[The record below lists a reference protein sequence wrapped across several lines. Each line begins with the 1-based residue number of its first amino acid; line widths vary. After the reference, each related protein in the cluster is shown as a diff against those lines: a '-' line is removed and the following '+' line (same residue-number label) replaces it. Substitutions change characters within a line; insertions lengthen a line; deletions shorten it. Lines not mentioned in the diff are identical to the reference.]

1 MSNPG
6 GTGDPASDLQGLFA
20 SLRSSS
26 GKTFAPSK
34 DGSPAQTLNRQSYPF
49 DPPGASSSTQ
59 PQLSEHRQPAAM
71 SPSFVPLNG
80 PQSRNVPSNLSS
92 SRSATP
98 AAAGDRPN
106 VDRTANLLNL
116 LKFSTPAAPQMQPQL
131 QQQPPAATGST
142 QGNLQATSSS
152 HSVHGRGIS
161 ASDLVASFM
170 GKSSTPTPREN
181 IPAPSS
187 TNHQDYL
194 LKLLNRTNPSQP
206 TVLEQGGLGSPEAR
220 DGQAATQD
228 PTEDVPDETIKK
240 QPSSVGSDKHSVS
253 SARNDS
259 PIRVFGSSDDREPT
273 PFEPQDL
280 PKGQSVPKK
289 DSKFTY
295 VNPFEQLAASSPRN
309 AKPTSVNGDGNKR
322 KNIEPPP
329 KSIQTSSRRKL
340 TPAGHEV
347 LQSIESPKPAP
358 LKDERTRIEA
368 LMGIGAPTRNAET
381 VAEALSEAGGQV
393 DKEVE
398 TALAKAEQKE
408 SELKIKQ
415 EELEHTQD
423 TTLDALEDKV
433 QDLASEVKVELDKEE
448 NQGALEEAFPAPVAD
463 AIKDAI
469 DAVSRGDGADDWE
482 SAEGEEAG
490 PNIEA
495 DRVVPVYQFPMKP
508 FVSIDIKQ
516 KELPGITFQEASKT
530 NIARLKKEFDQIDR
544 TLATA
549 TNDFIIYG
557 SPRSGGL
564 KVIRQDDGVTQ
575 HIFQETHD
583 RIFNVTISTA
593 SPSSRSHGAQNL
605 IATGL
610 SGTVYWA
617 PILRPGEEI
626 SGHDM
631 EEQGLIFP
639 PSPAHSD
646 NSSTGQLKTR
656 AKRSSRNP
664 DFFAIGRGKSIH
676 IVFPAHARKSK
687 FLSDRSV
694 IDTEKYFKDRSLKIS
709 TGKAG
714 KDFTF
719 SEDDTTI
726 LTLDKTGRLRFWDIR
741 DLVDIDNAFPSTLA
755 PVEAKAPILTFVTA
769 RSNEKSWPTSVLLVD
784 KPRPYTKGIALRYV
798 VVGMKQNH
806 TLQLWDLCLGK
817 AVQEVNFPQ
826 EKESD
831 AICSVSYHPTSGI
844 VVVGH
849 PTRNSVYLI
858 HLSAP
863 KYNLPPISQAKFVQR
878 LANKDSSLP
887 KPEATAILSGLREY
901 SFANIGHLRSV
912 ELVSI
917 PPEPMRLAE
926 DAEDPVLFELY
937 IMHSKGVTCVAIKK
951 EDLGWSKDSKVIHP
965 VDAEQD
971 GVIVVKDLKEPQLGY
986 FSDRSSNNGDTQ
998 PVVATSTNIAPK
1010 PLSKAAI
1017 RALNASSNKRD
1028 TQPEGSVAPAAIP
1041 APTPNP
1047 EKAEKRKK
1055 KRFGAVEDTV
1065 SRENDAAGS
1074 PSLTSTAPK
1083 IQPNAVQPQPLTT
1096 TQSASGAAKE
1106 VIRPS
1111 IPTSASRDAP
1121 EPTTAALKESLNH
1134 SNENGKTTHLGIS
1147 SEFLDKELKKVEA
1160 GLSGE
1165 FNKVLSRELDSLY
1178 QRFSEDKRVQDAAG
1192 TAKQDAI
1199 LRLVSSTLG
1208 ENVEKALSRII
1219 ATNIQQVVIPSITD
1233 TTSSLLDK
1241 RISEVLTQQL
1251 HHAIP
1256 PLLKLALPEAVSR
1269 GVQNT
1274 EVLRMISE
1282 QLNGKLTG
1290 HVEKEFNSTLHNT
1303 IVPAFKHLA
1312 VNIAQNSTVETENR
1326 VHEHLRRAEAQRRDD
1341 AAKIDQLNALVRGLS
1356 ETVHM
1361 MAAAQSDFQ
1370 QEILNLQQQA
1380 AQDRR
1385 GDASSQSHGHRG
1397 STEKALTRK
1406 SPEQEELDMITAL
1419 MSEGRYEEGTI
1430 QWIQSNQ
1437 QAAIYDSFLVR
1448 FNPSYLQQLPPL
1460 VVFSVG
1466 AAVTSSLENNV
1477 MERLAWLE
1485 TVFASVDPYDPELRD
1500 VAPRIIDVLSQRL
1513 EGEYMRIAEGNSH
1526 DPSLRKIAALAR
1538 QARELK
1544 GLAR

>member
-6 GTGDPASDLQGLFA
+6 GTSDPASDLQGLFA
-20 SLRSSS
+20 SLRSSAG
-26 GKTFAPSK
+26 GKTFAASK
-34 DGSPAQTLNRQSYPF
+34 DGSPAQTLNSQSYPF
-49 DPPGASSSTQ
+49 DLPGSSSSTQ
-59 PQLSEHRQPAAM
+59 PQLPEQRQTAAM

-80 PQSRNVPSNLSS
+80 PQSRSATSNLTS

-116 LKFSTPAAPQMQPQL
+116 LKFSTPAAPQTQT
-131 QQQPPAATGST
+131 QQQPPMATGLR
-142 QGNLQATSSS
+142 QGNFQATSSS

-170 GKSSTPTPREN
+170 GKSSTPTPHEN

-187 TNHQDYL
+187 TNHQEIL

-206 TVLEQGGLGSPEAR
+206 TVLEQGGLGSPGAR
-220 DGQAATQD
+220 DGQTLAQDTTQD
-228 PTEDVPDETIKK
+228 LSDKIIKK
-240 QPSSVGSDKHSVS
+240 QPLSVASDKNSIS
-253 SARNDS
+253 SASNGS
-259 PIRVFGSSDDREPT
+259 PIRVFGSGDDREPT

-280 PKGQSVPKK
+280 PKGQSVPKA
-289 DSKFTY
+289 DSVFTY

-309 AKPTSVNGDGNKR
+309 AKPTSVNGDSNKR
-322 KNIEPPP
+322 KIIEPSP

-340 TPAGHEV
+340 TPAGHEIV
-347 LQSIESPKPAP
+347 QSIESPTPTP
-358 LKDERTRIEA
+358 PKDEPAQIET

-381 VAEALSEAGGQV
+381 VAEALSEVGSQV
-393 DKEVE
+393 NKEVE

-408 SELKIKQ
+408 NEIKIKQ
-415 EELEHTQD
+415 EEVGHIQD
-423 TTLDALEDKV
+423 TTLDALEEKV
-433 QDLASEVKVELDKEE
+433 QELASEVKLELDKEE
-448 NQGALEEAFPAPVAD
+448 NQGVLEESFPKPVAD
-463 AIKDAI
+463 AVKDTI
-469 DAVSRGDGADDWE
+469 DAVARGDGADDWE

-490 PNIEA
+490 PINEA
-495 DRVVPVYQFPMKP
+495 ERVVPVYQFPMKP
-508 FVSIDIKQ
+508 FVSIDIKP
-516 KELPGITFQEASKT
+516 KELPAITFQESSLT

-549 TNDFIIYG
+549 TNDFIVYG

-564 KVIRQDDGVTQ
+564 KVIRQDDGLAQ
-575 HIFQETHD
+575 HIFPDTHD
-583 RIFNVTISTA
+583 RIFNVTVSTA
-593 SPSSRSHGAQNL
+593 SPSSRSHGTQNL

-617 PILRPGEEI
+617 TILKPGEEL
-626 SGHDM
+626 SGHVM

-646 NSSTGQLKTR
+646 NSSSGQLKTR
-656 AKRSSRNP
+656 AKKSSRNP

-676 IVFPAHARKSK
+676 IIFPAHARKSK
-687 FLSDRSV
+687 FLHDRSV

-741 DLVDIDNAFPSTLA
+741 DLVDIDNAYPAMLA

-769 RSNEKSWPTSVLLVD
+769 RSNEKCWPTSVLMVD

-798 VVGMKQNH
+798 VVGLKQNH

-817 AVQEVNFPQ
+817 AVQEVNFPH

-849 PTRNSVYLI
+849 PTRNSIYLI

-901 SFANIGHLRSV
+901 SFSNIGQLRSV

-917 PPEPMRLAE
+917 PPEPMRGAE

-971 GVIVVKDLKEPQLGY
+971 GLIVVENLKEPQLGY
-986 FSDRSSNNGDTQ
+986 LSDRSSNNGDTQ
-998 PVVATSTNIAPK
+998 PVVAPSTNIASK

-1017 RALNASSNKRD
+1017 RAMNATSTKRNP
-1028 TQPEGSVAPAAIP
+1028 QPEGSVTPAAAP
-1041 APTPNP
+1041 APTPIP
-1047 EKAEKRKK
+1047 EKMEKKK
-1055 KRFGAVEDTV
+1055 KRLGAVTDSA
-1065 SRENDAAGS
+1065 SRETDTAGP
-1074 PSLTSTAPK
+1074 PSLTSIALAPATE
-1083 IQPNAVQPQPLTT
+1083 IHPIAAQPQPMTT
-1096 TQSASGAAKE
+1096 TQPASGAAKE

-1111 IPTSASRDAP
+1111 IATSASQDP
-1121 EPTTAALKESLNH
+1121 TEPSAITPNQNLNH
-1134 SNENGKTTHLGIS
+1134 SNQNGESANVGIS
-1147 SEFLDKELKKVEA
+1147 AELLDKELKKVAA
-1160 GLSGE
+1160 GVSGE
-1165 FNKVLSRELDSLY
+1165 FNKVLSRELGSLY

-1219 ATNIQQVVIPSITD
+1219 GTNVQQVVIPSITE
-1233 TTSSLLDK
+1233 TTTSLLDK
-1241 RISEVLTQQL
+1241 RVSEVLTQQL

-1269 GVQNT
+1269 GVQNP
-1274 EVLRMISE
+1274 EVLRMIAE
-1282 QLNGKLTG
+1282 QLTGKVTG
-1290 HVEKEFNSTLHNT
+1290 HVEKEFNSTLNNT
-1303 IVPAFKHLA
+1303 IVPAFQHLA
-1312 VNIAQNSTVETENR
+1312 VNIAQKSTVDTENR
-1326 VHEHLRRAEAQRRDD
+1326 VHEYLRRAEAQHRDD
-1341 AAKIDQLNALVRGLS
+1341 TTKIDQLSNLVRGLS
-1356 ETVHM
+1356 ETVQM
-1361 MAAAQSDFQ
+1361 MAASQTDFQ

-1385 GDASSQSHGHRG
+1385 GDASSQSHGPRG
-1397 STEKALTRK
+1397 STEIALTRK
-1406 SPEQEELDMITAL
+1406 SPEQEELDMITTL

-1430 QWIQSNQ
+1430 Q
-1437 QAAIYDSFLVR
+1437 
-1448 FNPSYLQQLPPL
+1448 
-1460 VVFSVG
+1460 VG
-1466 AAVTSSLENNV
+1466 SA
-1477 MERLAWLE
+1477 
-1485 TVFASVDPYDPELRD
+1485 TV
-1500 VAPRIIDVLSQRL
+1500 
-1513 EGEYMRIAEGNSH
+1513 
-1526 DPSLRKIAALAR
+1526 
-1538 QARELK
+1538 
-1544 GLAR
+1544 

>member
-20 SLRSSS
+20 SLRSSAG
-26 GKTFAPSK
+26 GKTFAASK
-34 DGSPAQTLNRQSYPF
+34 DGSPAHALNRQSYPF
-49 DPPGASSSTQ
+49 EPPGPSNSTQ
-59 PQLSEHRQPAAM
+59 PQLSEQRQTAVM

-80 PQSRNVPSNLSS
+80 PQSRTVPSNLTS

-98 AAAGDRPN
+98 SAANDRPN
-106 VDRTANLLNL
+106 MDRTTNLLNL
-116 LKFSTPAAPQMQPQL
+116 LKFSTPTTPQTQPQP
-131 QQQPPAATGST
+131 QPPVATGST
-142 QGNLQATSSS
+142 QGNFQATSSS

-161 ASDLVASFM
+161 ASDLVASFL

-187 TNHQDYL
+187 TNHQDFL
-194 LKLLNRTNPSQP
+194 LKLLNRTNPSQTP
-206 TVLEQGGLGSPEAR
+206 VVEQGGIGTPVAR
-220 DGQAATQD
+220 DGQATAQDTTQD
-228 PTEDVPDETIKK
+228 LPDRTIKK
-240 QPSSVGSDKHSVS
+240 QSTSVASDKHSVS

-259 PIRVFGSSDDREPT
+259 PIRVFGSSDDKEPT

-280 PKGQSVPKK
+280 PKGQPAPKK

-309 AKPTSVNGDGNKR
+309 AKSTSVNGDSNKR
-322 KNIEPPP
+322 KTIEPSS
-329 KSIQTSSRRKL
+329 KANQTSSRRKL
-340 TPAGHEV
+340 TPAGRDV
-347 LQSIESPKPAP
+347 LQSIESPTPNP
-358 LKDERTRIEA
+358 LKDERIQIEA
-368 LMGIGAPTRNAET
+368 LLGIGAPTRNAET
-381 VAEALSEAGGQV
+381 VAEALSEVGNQV

-408 SELKIKQ
+408 NELKIKQ
-415 EELEHTQD
+415 EELEQGQD
-423 TTLDALEDKV
+423 TTLDALEGKV

-448 NQGALEEAFPAPVAD
+448 NQGTLEESLPKPVAD
-463 AIKDAI
+463 AVKEAI
-469 DAVSRGDGADDWE
+469 DAVARGEGADDWE
-482 SAEGEEAG
+482 SAEGEEVG
-490 PNIEA
+490 PNNDAE
-495 DRVVPVYQFPMKP
+495 RVVPVYQFPMKP
-508 FVSIDIKQ
+508 FVSIDIKH
-516 KELPGITFQEASKT
+516 KELPGITFQEGSMT

-544 TLATA
+544 TLVTA
-549 TNDFIIYG
+549 TNDYIVYG

-564 KVIRQDDGVTQ
+564 KVIRQDDGLAH
-575 HIFQETHD
+575 HIFSETHD
-583 RIFNVTISTA
+583 RIFNVAISTT
-593 SPSSRSHGAQNL
+593 SPSIRSHGAQNL

-617 PILRPGEEI
+617 NILNPGEEKEI

-631 EEQGLIFP
+631 EEQGLVFP
-639 PSPAHSD
+639 PSPAPSD
-646 NSSTGQLKTR
+646 TSSTGQLKTR
-656 AKRSSRNP
+656 AKKSSRNP

-769 RSNEKSWPTSVLLVD
+769 RSNEKCWPTSVLLVD

-798 VVGMKQNH
+798 IVGMKQNH

-826 EKESD
+826 ETESD
-831 AICSVSYHPTSGI
+831 AICSVSYHPTSGV

-901 SFANIGHLRSV
+901 SFSNMGQLRSV
-912 ELVSI
+912 DLVSI
-917 PPEPMRLAE
+917 PAEPMKALSE
-926 DAEDPVLFELY
+926 EAEDPVLFELY
-937 IMHSKGVTCVAIKK
+937 IMHSKGVTCVSIKK
-951 EDLGWSKDSKVIHP
+951 EDLGWSRDSKVIHP

-986 FSDRSSNNGDTQ
+986 FSDPSSNNGDTQ
-998 PVVATSTNIAPK
+998 PVVATSSKIPPK

-1017 RALNASSNKRD
+1017 RAMNASSNKRD
-1028 TQPEGSVAPAAIP
+1028 TPLEGSVAPAGP
-1041 APTPNP
+1041 PPSTPNLD
-1047 EKAEKRKK
+1047 KAEKKKK
-1055 KRFGAVEDTV
+1055 KRSGAVEDTG
-1065 SRENDAAGS
+1065 SRETDAAGS
-1074 PSLTSTAPK
+1074 PSLTLTNFKIHATA
-1083 IQPNAVQPQPLTT
+1083 AQPQPLTT
-1096 TQSASGAAKE
+1096 TQSAPGAAKE

-1111 IPTSASRDAP
+1111 VSAPASRDAP
-1121 EPTTAALKESLNH
+1121 EPIILAPNENLNH
-1134 SNENGKTTHLGIS
+1134 PNRNEESANLGIS
-1147 SEFLDKELKKVEA
+1147 SDFLDKELKKIEA
-1160 GLSGE
+1160 GVSEE
-1165 FNKVLSRELDSLY
+1165 FNKVLSRELGSLY

-1208 ENVEKALSRII
+1208 DNVEKSLSRII
-1219 ATNIQQVVIPSITD
+1219 TTNIQQIVIPSITE

-1241 RISEVLTQQL
+1241 RISEVLAQQL
-1251 HHAIP
+1251 QHAIP

-1269 GVQNT
+1269 AVQNT
-1274 EVLRMISE
+1274 EVLRMIAE
-1282 QLNGKLTG
+1282 QITGKVTG

-1312 VNIAQNSTVETENR
+1312 VNVAQSSTVETENR
-1326 VHEHLRRAEAQRRDD
+1326 VHEYLRRAETQHRED
-1341 AAKIDQLNALVRGLS
+1341 AAKIDQLNTLLRGLS

-1361 MAAAQSDFQ
+1361 MAAAQSEFQ

-1380 AQDRR
+1380 AQDRQVE
-1385 GDASSQSHGHRG
+1385 ASSSHGHRG
-1397 STEKALTRK
+1397 STETALTHK
-1406 SPEQEELDMITAL
+1406 SPEQEELDMITGL

-1430 QWIQSNQ
+1430 Q
-1437 QAAIYDSFLVR
+1437 
-1448 FNPSYLQQLPPL
+1448 
-1460 VVFSVG
+1460 VG
-1466 AAVTSSLENNV
+1466 SAT
-1477 MERLAWLE
+1477 
-1485 TVFASVDPYDPELRD
+1485 
-1500 VAPRIIDVLSQRL
+1500 
-1513 EGEYMRIAEGNSH
+1513 G
-1526 DPSLRKIAALAR
+1526 
-1538 QARELK
+1538 
-1544 GLAR
+1544 

>member
-20 SLRSSS
+20 SLRTSAG
-26 GKTFAPSK
+26 GKSFAASK
-34 DGSPAQTLNRQSYPF
+34 DGSPAQTLSRQPYPF
-49 DPPGASSSTQ
+49 DIPGSSSSTQ
-59 PQLSEHRQPAAM
+59 PQLSEQRQTAAM

-80 PQSRNVPSNLSS
+80 QQSRSVPSNLSN

-98 AAAGDRPN
+98 AATGDRPN

-116 LKFSTPAAPQMQPQL
+116 LKFSTPTASQTQP
-131 QQQPPAATGST
+131 QQQPPLASGPRQGSF
-142 QGNLQATSSS
+142 QASSS
-152 HSVHGRGIS
+152 PHSVHGRGIS

-170 GKSSTPTPREN
+170 GKSSTPTPRES
-181 IPAPSS
+181 IPAPSA
-187 TNHQDYL
+187 TNHQDFL
-194 LKLLNRTNPSQP
+194 LKLLNRTNPSQSP
-206 TVLEQGGLGSPEAR
+206 GLDQGGLGSPGAR
-220 DGQAATQD
+220 DGQGTTQDATQD
-228 PTEDVPDETIKK
+228 LAAATMIKK
-240 QPSSVGSDKHSVS
+240 QPSSVASDKHSVS
-253 SARNDS
+253 SASNDS

-280 PKGQSVPKK
+280 PKGPSVPKK
-289 DSKFTY
+289 STKFTY
-295 VNPFEQLAASSPRN
+295 VNPFDQLAASSPRN
-309 AKPTSVNGDGNKR
+309 AKLTSVNGDDNKR
-322 KNIEPPP
+322 KISEPSP
-329 KSIQTSSRRKL
+329 KSNQITSRRKL
-340 TPAGHEV
+340 NPTGHEI
-347 LQSIESPKPAP
+347 LQSIELPTPTP
-358 LKDERTRIEA
+358 LKDERTQIEA
-368 LMGIGAPTRNAET
+368 LEGLGAPTRNTET
-381 VAEALSEAGGQV
+381 VAEALNEVGSQV

-398 TALAKAEQKE
+398 IALVKAEQKE
-408 SELKIKQ
+408 DELKIKQ
-415 EELEHTQD
+415 EELDDAQD
-423 TTLDALEDKV
+423 TIVDALEEKV
-433 QDLASEVKVELDKEE
+433 QDLAVEVKLELDKEE
-448 NQGALEEAFPAPVAD
+448 NQGALEESLPKPIAD
-463 AIKDAI
+463 AVHDAI
-469 DAVSRGDGADDWE
+469 DAVARGDGADDWE
-482 SAEGEEAG
+482 SAEGGEPG

-495 DRVVPVYQFPMKP
+495 ERVVPVYQFPMKP
-508 FVSIDIKQ
+508 FVSIDITQ
-516 KELPGITFQEASKT
+516 KELPGITFHDASMT

-549 TNDFIIYG
+549 TNDFIVYG
-557 SPRSGGL
+557 SPRAGL
-564 KVIRQDDGVTQ
+564 KVIRQDDGLAQ
-575 HIFQETHD
+575 HVFSETHD
-583 RIFNVTISTA
+583 RIFNVSISTT
-593 SPSSRSHGAQNL
+593 SSLSRSQGAQSL
-605 IATGL
+605 IATGV
-610 SGTVYWA
+610 SGTVYWTT
-617 PILRPGEEI
+617 ILKPGEEI

-639 PSPAHSD
+639 PSPAAPSD
-646 NSSTGQLKTR
+646 SSSTGQLKTR
-656 AKRSSRNP
+656 AKKSSRNP

-687 FLSDRSV
+687 YLSPQSV

-714 KDFTF
+714 KDFIF

-755 PVEAKAPILTFVTA
+755 PVEAKAPIMTFVTA

-817 AVQEVNFPQ
+817 SVQEVHFPH

-849 PTRNSVYLI
+849 PTRNSIYLI

-863 KYNLPPISQAKFVQR
+863 KYNLPPISQARFVQR

-901 SFANIGHLRSV
+901 SFSNIGQLRSV

-917 PPEPMRLAE
+917 HSEPMRLAE
-926 DAEDPVLFELY
+926 DADDPVLFELY
-937 IMHSKGVTCVAIKK
+937 IMHSKGVTCLAIKK

-965 VDAEQD
+965 VEAEEN
-971 GVIVVKDLKEPQLGY
+971 GYVVVKELKEPQLGY
-986 FSDRSSNNGDTQ
+986 FSDPSSNNGDPQ
-998 PVVATSTNIAPK
+998 PVVATSTNIASK

-1017 RALNASSNKRD
+1017 KAMKKRD
-1028 TQPEGSVAPAAIP
+1028 TQSEVFAVPPVIP
-1041 APTPNP
+1041 ASTPNP
-1047 EKAEKRKK
+1047 GKTEKKK
-1055 KRFGAVEDTV
+1055 KRSGAVADAAA
-1065 SRENDAAGS
+1065 REIDAAGP
-1074 PSLTSTAPK
+1074 PSLTTSAPE
-1083 IQPNAVQPQPLTT
+1083 IYPAATQPQPSST
-1096 TQSASGAAKE
+1096 TQLASGIAKE
-1106 VIRPS
+1106 VTRPS
-1111 IPTSASRDAP
+1111 IPTSASPDAP
-1121 EPTTAALKESLNH
+1121 ESTAVARNEHLNH
-1134 SNENGKTTHLGIS
+1134 QNKIEQSAYPGTS
-1147 SEFLDKELKKVEA
+1147 SDILEKELKKIEA
-1160 GLSGE
+1160 GVSEE
-1165 FNKVLSRELDSLY
+1165 FNKVLSRELGTLY

-1192 TAKQDAI
+1192 AAKQDAI

-1208 ENVEKALSRII
+1208 DNVEKELSRII
-1219 ATNIQQVVIPSITD
+1219 TTNIQEVVLPSLTD

-1241 RISEVLTQQL
+1241 RVSEVLTQQL

-1256 PLLKLALPEAVSR
+1256 PLLKLALPEAISR

-1274 EVLRMISE
+1274 EVLRMIAE
-1282 QLNGKLTG
+1282 QITTKVTG
-1290 HVEKEFNSTLHNT
+1290 HVEKDFNSTLHNT
-1303 IVPAFKHLA
+1303 IVPAFKQLA
-1312 VNIAQNSTVETENR
+1312 INLAQKSTVDTENR
-1326 VHEHLRRAEAQRRDD
+1326 VHEYLRRAEAQHREDTS
-1341 AAKIDQLNALVRGLS
+1341 KIDQLSNLVRGLS
-1356 ETVHM
+1356 ESIHM
-1361 MAAAQSDFQ
+1361 MAAAQTDFQ

-1385 GDASSQSHGHRG
+1385 GDTSSQSHGHRG
-1397 STEKALTRK
+1397 STEVALTHK
-1406 SPEQEELDMITAL
+1406 SPEQEELDTITTL
-1419 MSEGRYEEGTI
+1419 MSEGRFEEGTI

-1437 QAAIYDSFLVR
+1437 QAALYDNYLVR

-1485 TVFASVDPYDPELRD
+1485 TVFATVDPYDPEIRD

-1513 EGEYMRIAEGNSH
+1513 EGEYMRIAEGNPH

-1538 QARELK
+1538 HARELK
-1544 GLAR
+1544 GFGR

>member
-20 SLRSSS
+20 SLRTSAG
-26 GKTFAPSK
+26 GKNFAASK
-34 DGSPAQTLNRQSYPF
+34 DGSPAQTLSRQSYPF
-49 DPPGASSSTQ
+49 DVPGSSSSTQ
-59 PQLSEHRQPAAM
+59 PQLSEQRQTAAM

-80 PQSRNVPSNLSS
+80 PQSRSVPSNLSN

-98 AAAGDRPN
+98 AATGDRPN

-116 LKFSTPAAPQMQPQL
+116 LKFSTPTAPQTQPQ
-131 QQQPPAATGST
+131 QQSPLTSGPRQGSF
-142 QGNLQATSSS
+142 QASSGP

-170 GKSSTPTPREN
+170 GKSSTPTPRES

-187 TNHQDYL
+187 TNHQDFL

-206 TVLEQGGLGSPEAR
+206 TVLDQGGLGSPGAR
-220 DGQAATQD
+220 DGQGNTQD
-228 PTEDVPDETIKK
+228 ATPDLADTTIKK
-240 QPSSVGSDKHSVS
+240 QPSSVASDKHSVS
-253 SARNDS
+253 SASDDS

-280 PKGQSVPKK
+280 PKGPSVPKK
-289 DSKFTY
+289 DLMFTY
-295 VNPFEQLAASSPRN
+295 VNPFDQLAASSPRN
-309 AKPTSVNGDGNKR
+309 AKLTSVNGDDNKR
-322 KNIEPPP
+322 KISEPSP
-329 KSIQTSSRRKL
+329 KSIQTTSRRKL
-340 TPAGHEV
+340 NPAGHEI
-347 LQSIESPKPAP
+347 LQSIETPTPTP
-358 LKDERTRIEA
+358 LKDERTQIEA
-368 LMGIGAPTRNAET
+368 LEGLGAPTRNPET
-381 VAEALSEAGGQV
+381 VAEALNEVGSQV

-398 TALAKAEQKE
+398 IALVKAEQKE
-408 SELKIKQ
+408 DELKIKQ
-415 EELEHTQD
+415 EEFDDAQD
-423 TTLDALEDKV
+423 TIVDALEEKV
-433 QDLASEVKVELDKEE
+433 QDLAIEVKLELDKEE
-448 NQGALEEAFPAPVAD
+448 NQGALEESLPKPIAD
-463 AIKDAI
+463 AVKDAI
-469 DAVSRGDGADDWE
+469 DAVARGDGADDWE
-482 SAEGEEAG
+482 SAEGGEPG

-495 DRVVPVYQFPMKP
+495 ERVVPVYQFPMKP
-508 FVSIDIKQ
+508 FVSIDITR
-516 KELPGITFQEASKT
+516 KELPGITFNDASMT

-549 TNDFIIYG
+549 TNDFIVYG

-564 KVIRQDDGVTQ
+564 KVIRQDDGLAQ
-575 HIFQETHD
+575 HVFSETHD

-593 SPSSRSHGAQNL
+593 SPSSRSQGAQSL

-610 SGTVYWA
+610 SGTVYWTT
-617 PILRPGEEI
+617 ILKPGEEI
-626 SGHDM
+626 SGHEM

-639 PSPAHSD
+639 PSPAAPLD

-656 AKRSSRNP
+656 AKKSSRNP

-687 FLSDRSV
+687 FLGPQSV

-741 DLVDIDNAFPSTLA
+741 DLVDIDNAFPSALA
-755 PVEAKAPILTFVTA
+755 PVEAKAPILTLVTA

-817 AVQEVNFPQ
+817 AVQEIHFPH

-831 AICSVSYHPTSGI
+831 AICSFSYHPTSGI

-849 PTRNSVYLI
+849 PTRNSIYLI

-863 KYNLPPISQAKFVQR
+863 KYNLPAISQAKFVQR

-901 SFANIGHLRSV
+901 SFSNIGQLRSV

-917 PPEPMRLAE
+917 PSEPMRIAE
-926 DAEDPVLFELY
+926 DADDPVLFELY
-937 IMHSKGVTCVAIKK
+937 IMHSKGVTCLAIKK
-951 EDLGWSKDSKVIHP
+951 EDLGWSKDSKVAHP
-965 VDAEQD
+965 VDAEKD
-971 GVIVVKDLKEPQLGY
+971 GFIVVKELREPQLSY
-986 FSDRSSNNGDTQ
+986 FSDPSSNNGDPQ

-1017 RALNASSNKRD
+1017 RAMNASSNKRD
-1028 TQPEGSVAPAAIP
+1028 TQPEGFAAPAATP
-1041 APTPNP
+1041 ALTPNP
-1047 EKAEKRKK
+1047 EKPEKKK
-1055 KRFGAVEDTV
+1055 KRSGAVA
-1065 SRENDAAGS
+1065 DAAAREINAGP
-1074 PSLTSTAPK
+1074 PSRTTSALE
-1083 IQPNAVQPQPLTT
+1083 IQPAATQPQPLSA
-1096 TQSASGAAKE
+1096 TQPASGVAKE

-1121 EPTTAALKESLNH
+1121 EPTAIARNEHLNH
-1134 SNENGKTTHLGIS
+1134 QNKKEEPTYPGIS
-1147 SEFLDKELKKVEA
+1147 SDYLDRELKKIEA
-1160 GLSGE
+1160 GVSGE
-1165 FNKVLSRELDSLY
+1165 FNKVLRQELGTLY

-1208 ENVEKALSRII
+1208 DNVEKELSRII
-1219 ATNIQQVVIPSITD
+1219 TTNIQQVVIPSITD
-1233 TTSSLLDK
+1233 TTSSMLDK

-1256 PLLKLALPEAVSR
+1256 PLLKLALPEAISR

-1274 EVLRMISE
+1274 EVLRMIAE
-1282 QLNGKLTG
+1282 QITNKVTG
-1290 HVEKEFNSTLHNT
+1290 HVEKDFNSTLHNT
-1303 IVPAFKHLA
+1303 IAPAFKHLA
-1312 VNIAQNSTVETENR
+1312 INLAQKSTVETENR
-1326 VHEHLRRAEAQRRDD
+1326 VHEYLRRAEAQHRED
-1341 AAKIDQLNALVRGLS
+1341 ASKIDQLSNLVRGLS
-1356 ETVHM
+1356 ESIHM
-1361 MAAAQSDFQ
+1361 MAAAQTDFQ

-1397 STEKALTRK
+1397 STEVALTHK
-1406 SPEQEELDMITAL
+1406 SPEQEELDTITTL
-1419 MSEGRYEEGTI
+1419 MSERRFEEGTI
-1430 QWIQSNQ
+1430 QVDSGYFQISD
-1437 QAAIYDSFLVR
+1437 AITNASLVDSIK
-1448 FNPSYLQQLPPL
+1448 SASCPL
-1460 VVFSVG
+1460 
-1466 AAVTSSLENNV
+1466 
-1477 MERLAWLE
+1477 
-1485 TVFASVDPYDPELRD
+1485 
-1500 VAPRIIDVLSQRL
+1500 
-1513 EGEYMRIAEGNSH
+1513 
-1526 DPSLRKIAALAR
+1526 
-1538 QARELK
+1538 
-1544 GLAR
+1544 

>member
-1 MSNPG
+1 MTNPSPIFYLHLSNALVTHLIFSVLCTFSHSLSPARLALQIMSNPG

-20 SLRSSS
+20 SLRSSAG
-26 GKTFAPSK
+26 GKNFAATK
-34 DGSPAQTLNRQSYPF
+34 DGSPAQSLNRQSYPF
-49 DPPGASSSTQ
+49 DLPGSSASTQ
-59 PQLSEHRQPAAM
+59 PQPLEQRQTVAM
-71 SPSFVPLNG
+71 SPSIVPLNG
-80 PQSRNVPSNLSS
+80 PQSRSVPSNLSS

-106 VDRTANLLNL
+106 VDRTASLLNL
-116 LKFSTPAAPQMQPQL
+116 LKFSSPTASQTQPQ
-131 QQQPPAATGST
+131 QPTPVATGPR
-142 QGNLQATSSS
+142 QGNFQASSSS

-187 TNHQDYL
+187 TNHQDFL

-206 TVLEQGGLGSPEAR
+206 TVLDQGGPESPGAR
-220 DGQAATQD
+220 DGQATAQDTTQD
-228 PTEDVPDETIKK
+228 LPDEMNRK
-240 QPSSVGSDKHSVS
+240 QPSSVASEKGSVS
-253 SARNDS
+253 TASNGS

-280 PKGQSVPKK
+280 PKGQSEPKK

-295 VNPFEQLAASSPRN
+295 INPFEQLAASSPRN
-309 AKPTSVNGDGNKR
+309 AKPKSVNGDGNKR
-322 KNIEPPP
+322 KIIEPSP
-329 KSIQTSSRRKL
+329 KPNQASSRRKL
-340 TPAGHEV
+340 TPAGHEI
-347 LQSIESPKPAP
+347 LQSIESPTPTP
-358 LKDERTRIEA
+358 LKDERTQIEA
-368 LMGIGAPTRNAET
+368 LMGIGAPSRNAET
-381 VAEALSEAGGQV
+381 VAEALSEVGGQV

-408 SELKIKQ
+408 NELKIKQ
-415 EELEHTQD
+415 EEPEDTQD
-423 TTLDALEDKV
+423 TTLDALEGKV
-433 QDLASEVKVELDKEE
+433 QDLASEVKLELDKEE
-448 NQGALEEAFPAPVAD
+448 NQGALEESLPKPVAD
-463 AIKDAI
+463 AVKDAI
-469 DAVSRGDGADDWE
+469 DAVARGDGADDWE
-482 SAEGEEAG
+482 SAEGEEVG
-490 PNIEA
+490 PNNEA
-495 DRVVPVYQFPMKP
+495 ERVVPVYQFPMKP

-516 KELPGITFQEASKT
+516 KELPVITFQEASMT

-549 TNDFIIYG
+549 TNDFIVYG

-564 KVIRQDDGVTQ
+564 KVIRQDDGLAQ
-575 HIFQETHD
+575 HIFPETHD

-593 SPSSRSHGAQNL
+593 SSSSRSHGAQNL

-617 PILRPGEEI
+617 TILKPGEEI
-626 SGHDM
+626 SRQEM

-646 NSSTGQLKTR
+646 NSSNGQLKTR
-656 AKRSSRNP
+656 AKKSSRNP

-687 FLSDRSV
+687 FLHDGSV

-741 DLVDIDNAFPSTLA
+741 DLVDIDNAFPAMLA
-755 PVEAKAPILTFVTA
+755 PMEAKAPILTFVTA
-769 RSNEKSWPTSVLLVD
+769 RSNEKCFPTSVLLVD

-798 VVGMKQNH
+798 VVGLKQNH
-806 TLQLWDLCLGK
+806 SLQLWDLCLGK

-831 AICSVSYHPTSGI
+831 AICSVSYHPASGI

-849 PTRNSVYLI
+849 PTRNSIYLI

-901 SFANIGHLRSV
+901 SFSNIGQLRSV

-917 PPEPMRLAE
+917 PPEPMRVAD

-937 IMHSKGVTCVAIKK
+937 IMHSKGVTCVAVKK
-951 EDLGWSKDSKVIHP
+951 EDLGWSRDSKVIHP

-971 GVIVVKDLKEPQLGY
+971 GIIVVKDLKEPQLGY
-986 FSDRSSNNGDTQ
+986 FSDRSSNNGDTK
-998 PVVATSTNIAPK
+998 PAIATSTITVSK
-1010 PLSKAAI
+1010 PLSKAAV
-1017 RALNASSNKRD
+1017 RAMNASATKRD
-1028 TQPEGSVAPAAIP
+1028 AQLEGFVAPAAAP
-1041 APTPNP
+1041 ASTPNP
-1047 EKAEKRKK
+1047 EKAEKKK
-1055 KRFGAVEDTV
+1055 KRFGTV
-1065 SRENDAAGS
+1065 ADVASRETNAAGS
-1074 PSLTSTAPK
+1074 PSLNTAAPE
-1083 IQPNAVQPQPLTT
+1083 ISPIAAQPQPLTT
-1096 TQSASGAAKE
+1096 TQSVSGAAKE
-1106 VIRPS
+1106 ATRPS
-1111 IPTSASRDAP
+1111 IPTSTSRDLP
-1121 EPTTAALKESLNH
+1121 EPPTIALNESLNH
-1134 SNENGKTTHLGIS
+1134 QNKTMESTHLGIS
-1147 SEFLDKELKKVEA
+1147 GDFLDKELKKIEA
-1160 GLSGE
+1160 GISGE
-1165 FNKVLSRELDSLY
+1165 FNKVLSRELSSLY

-1241 RISEVLTQQL
+1241 RVSEVLTQQL

-1282 QLNGKLTG
+1282 QLTGKVTG
-1290 HVEKEFNSTLHNT
+1290 HVEKEFNSALQNT

-1312 VNIAQNSTVETENR
+1312 VNTAQKSTVDTENR
-1326 VHEHLRRAEAQRRDD
+1326 VHEYLRRAEAQHRDD
-1341 AAKIDQLNALVRGLS
+1341 AAKIDQLSSLVRGLS
-1356 ETVHM
+1356 ETVQM
-1361 MAAAQSDFQ
+1361 MAASQTEFQ
-1370 QEILNLQQQA
+1370 QEILTLQQQA

-1385 GDASSQSHGHRG
+1385 GDASSQSHGNRS
-1397 STEKALTRK
+1397 STETALMHK

-1430 QWIQSNQ
+1430 QV
-1437 QAAIYDSFLVR
+1437 DS
-1448 FNPSYLQQLPPL
+1448 
-1460 VVFSVG
+1460 
-1466 AAVTSSLENNV
+1466 AV
-1477 MERLAWLE
+1477 
-1485 TVFASVDPYDPELRD
+1485 D
-1500 VAPRIIDVLSQRL
+1500 
-1513 EGEYMRIAEGNSH
+1513 
-1526 DPSLRKIAALAR
+1526 
-1538 QARELK
+1538 
-1544 GLAR
+1544 